1 MLHALLDRGAM
12 KLPNAAEAEVPLA
25 KIVRYL
31 LNPSHR
37 SGKSKAQFFLRHGFT
52 VEGWLTLAAALRQ
65 HASEND
71 LTRREPTPLGER
83 FVIDGPLEL
92 ADRSI
97 ALVRV
102 VWFVEAGEAIPR
114 FVTAYPIRA
123 KRTQ

>member
-1 MLHALLDRGAM
+1 M
-12 KLPNAAEAEVPLA
+12 KLPNAAEAEVPEA

-31 LNPSHR
+31 LNPNHR

-52 VEGWLTLAAALRQ
+52 VEKWPKLAAALRR

-97 ALVRV
+97 AWVRV
-102 VWFVEAGEAIPR
+102 VWFVETGETAPR
-114 FVTAYPIRA
+114 LATEYPLRR